1 MTGRGGTVSGR
12 TALVLGA
19 GMVGVSCAL
28 ALQKRGY
35 AVTLVD
41 RREPGRETSY
51 GNAGVISRSS
61 IMPLNNPGLWAN
73 LPRYL
78 GNRHAAVR
86 YRLGHLAA
94 RPGWIISF
102 LNEARP
108 VRLAARVAALESLIA
123 PALPLH
129 KRLMTEAG
137 IAWRLRDT
145 GFLELW
151 RSEKGRAAASARQA
165 FLADHGVRTDALD
178 RQGLSAL
185 EPSLNPIFSTA
196 LLHQDSASVD
206 WPGAVVAAYAALFAA
221 RGGTVLCDEVSSVA
235 RVGERWRAAGR
246 AAQHEADILVVA
258 LGPWSADLLRPLGL
272 KVPLGAER
280 GYHRHYKPVSGRFL
294 DRPIY
299 DVEASYML
307 APMELG
313 LRLTSG
319 VELAHRDAPDDH
331 AQIEQVLPRAREAF
345 PLGEPIDDTT
355 WRGSRPT
362 LPDSLPMIGPAPR
375 HPGLWLAFGNQH
387 IGFSTGPVTGE
398 ILAALVNGE
407 APPADPHP
415 FRPERYVS

>member
-1 MTGRGGTVSGR
+1 MSRTVI
-12 TALVLGA
+12 VLGA

-28 ALQKRGY
+28 ALQKRGLK
-35 AVTLVD
+35 VTLID

-61 IMPLNNPGLWAN
+61 IMPLNNPGLWKN
-73 LPRYL
+73 LPKYL
-78 GNRHAAVR
+78 SNRHAAVR
-86 YRLGHLAA
+86 YRLGHLLAN
-94 RPGWIISF
+94 PGWILGF
-102 LNEARP
+102 LNEAKP
-108 VRLAARVAALESLIA
+108 DRLAPRVAALESLVA

-151 RSEKGRAAASARQA
+151 RSEAGRAAAEARRT
-165 FLADHGVRTDALD
+165 FLEDHGVRVEALD
-178 RQGLSAL
+178 RQALSAL
-185 EPSLNPIFSTA
+185 EPSLNPIFSA
-196 LLHQDSASVD
+196 AILHKDSASVD
-206 WPGAVVAAYAALFAA
+206 WPGAVVEAYAALFAA
-221 RGGTVLCDEVSSVA
+221 RGGTILRDEVTELSKQ
-235 RVGERWRAAGR
+235 GEGWRASGKDV
-246 AAQHEADILVVA
+246 QQDADLAVVA

-272 KVPLGAER
+272 KVPLNVER
-280 GYHRHYKPVSGRFL
+280 GYHRHYKPAQGRFL
-294 DRPIY
+294 NRPIY

-331 AQIEQVLPRAREAF
+331 AQINQVLPRAREAF
-345 PLGEPIDDTT
+345 PLTEPAEDTT

-362 LPDSLPMIGPAPR
+362 LPDSLPMIGEAPR
-375 HPGLWLAFGNQH
+375 NPGLWLAFGNQH

-398 ILAALVNGE
+398 ILAALVCGE
-407 APPADPHP
+407 TPPADPAP
-415 FRPERYVS
+415 FAPTRYLK

>member
-1 MTGRGGTVSGR
+1 VSR
-12 TALVLGA
+12 SVIVLGA

-28 ALQKRGY
+28 ALQKRGLK
-35 AVTLVD
+35 VTLID

-61 IMPLNNPGLWAN
+61 IMPLNNPGLWKN
-73 LPRYL
+73 LPKYL
-78 GNRHAAVR
+78 SNRHAAVR
-86 YRLGHLAA
+86 YRLGHLLAN
-94 RPGWIISF
+94 PGWILGF
-102 LNEARP
+102 LDQARP
-108 VRLAARVAALESLIA
+108 EKLAPRVAALESLIA

-151 RSEKGRAAASARQA
+151 RTETGRSAAEARRT
-165 FLADHGVRTDALD
+165 FLEDRGVRVEALD
-178 RQGLSAL
+178 RQALSAR
-185 EPSLNPIFSTA
+185 EPSLNPIFSAA
-196 LLHQDSASVD
+196 LHHKDSASVD
-206 WPGAVVAAYAALFAA
+206 WPGAVVEAYAALFAA
-221 RGGTVLCDEVSSVA
+221 RGGTVLCDEVTSLSKQGDGW
-235 RVGERWRAAGR
+235 RVTAKG
-246 AAQHEADILVVA
+246 AQHDADLAVVA

-272 KVPLGAER
+272 KVPLNVER
-280 GYHRHYKPVSGRFL
+280 GYHRHYKPAPGRFL
-294 DRPIY
+294 NRPIY

-345 PLGEPIDDTT
+345 PLTEPAEDTT

-362 LPDSLPMIGPAPR
+362 LPDSLPMIGEAPR
-375 HPGLWLAFGNQH
+375 NPGLWLAFGNQH

-398 ILAALVNGE
+398 ILAALVCSE
-407 APPADPHP
+407 AAPADPAP
-415 FRPERYVS
+415 FAPGRYLS

>member
-1 MTGRGGTVSGR
+1 MNCSIIV
-12 TALVLGA
+12 VGA

-28 ALQKRGY
+28 ALQKRGLK
-35 AVTLVD
+35 VTLID

-61 IMPLNNPGLWAN
+61 ILPLNHPGLWKN
-73 LPRYL
+73 LPKYL
-78 GNRHAAVR
+78 SNRHAAVR
-86 YRLGHLAA
+86 YRFGHLL
-94 RPGWIISF
+94 RNPGWALGF
-102 LNEARP
+102 LAEARP
-108 VRLAARVAALESLIA
+108 ERLGPRVAALESLIA

-129 KRLMTEAG
+129 KRLMAEAG
-137 IAWRLRDT
+137 IAWRLRDN

-151 RSEKGRAAASARQA
+151 RSEAGAAASEARRIW
-165 FLADHGVRTDALD
+165 LEDHGVRVEALD

-185 EPSLNPIFSTA
+185 EPGLNPIFSAA
-196 LLHQDSASVD
+196 LLHKDSASVD
-206 WPGAVVAAYAALFAA
+206 WPGAVVEAYAALFAA
-221 RGGTVLCDEVSSVA
+221 RGGTILRDEITALSKQ
-235 RVGERWRAAGR
+235 GERWRAIGAG
-246 AAQHEADILVVA
+246 AQHDADLLVVA

-272 KVPLGAER
+272 KVPLNVER
-280 GYHRHYKPVSGRFL
+280 GYHRHYKAAQGRFL
-294 DRPIY
+294 NRPIY

-345 PLGEPIDDTT
+345 PLTEPAEEVT

-362 LPDSLPMIGPAPR
+362 LPDSLPMIGEAPR
-375 HPGLWLAFGNQH
+375 NPGLWLAFGNQH

-398 ILAALVNGE
+398 VLAAMVTGE
-407 APPADPHP
+407 EPLADPAP
-415 FRPERYVS
+415 FRPERYL

>member
-1 MTGRGGTVSGR
+1 MSRSVI
-12 TALVLGA
+12 VLGA

-28 ALQKRGY
+28 ALQKRGLK
-35 AVTLVD
+35 VTLID

-61 IMPLNNPGLWAN
+61 IMPLNNPGLWKN
-73 LPRYL
+73 LPKYL
-78 GNRHAAVR
+78 SNRHAAVR
-86 YRLGHLAA
+86 YRLGHLLAN
-94 RPGWIISF
+94 PGWILGF
-102 LNEARP
+102 LDQARP
-108 VRLAARVAALESLIA
+108 EKLAPRVAALESLIA

-151 RSEKGRAAASARQA
+151 RTETGRSAAEARRT
-165 FLADHGVRTDALD
+165 FLEDRGVRVEALD
-178 RQGLSAL
+178 RQALSAR
-185 EPSLNPIFSTA
+185 EPSLNPIFSAA
-196 LLHQDSASVD
+196 LHHKDSASVD
-206 WPGAVVAAYAALFAA
+206 WPGAVVEAYAALFAA
-221 RGGTVLCDEVSSVA
+221 RGGTVLCDEVTSLSKQGDGW
-235 RVGERWRAAGR
+235 RVTAKG
-246 AAQHEADILVVA
+246 AQHDADLAVVA

-272 KVPLGAER
+272 KVPLNVER
-280 GYHRHYKPVSGRFL
+280 GYHRHYKPAPGRFL
-294 DRPIY
+294 NRPIY

-345 PLGEPIDDTT
+345 PLTEPAEDTT

-362 LPDSLPMIGPAPR
+362 LPDSLPMIGEAPR
-375 HPGLWLAFGNQH
+375 NPGLWLAFGNQH

-398 ILAALVNGE
+398 ILAALVCSE
-407 APPADPHP
+407 AAPADPAP
-415 FRPERYVS
+415 FAPGRYLS

>member
-1 MTGRGGTVSGR
+1 VSR
-12 TALVLGA
+12 SVIVLGA

-28 ALQKRGY
+28 ALQKRGLK
-35 AVTLVD
+35 VVLVD

-61 IMPLNNPGLWAN
+61 IMPLNNPGLWRN
-73 LPRYL
+73 LPKYL

-86 YRLGHLAA
+86 YRLGHLLAD
-94 RPGWIISF
+94 PGWILGF

-108 VRLAARVAALESLIA
+108 ERLAQRVAALESLVTQ
-123 PALPLH
+123 ALPLH
-129 KRLMTEAG
+129 KRLMAEAG

-151 RSEKGRAAASARQA
+151 RSEAGIAAADARRS
-165 FLADHGVRTDALD
+165 FLEDHGVRVEALD
-178 RQGLSAL
+178 RQALSAL
-185 EPSLNPIFSTA
+185 EPSLNPIFSAA
-196 LLHQDSASVD
+196 LHHKDSASVD
-206 WPGAVVAAYAALFAA
+206 WPGAVVEAYATLFAA
-221 RGGTVLCDEVSSVA
+221 RGGTILRDEVTGLSQQ
-235 RVGERWRAAGR
+235 GEGDLA
-246 AAQHEADILVVA
+246 VVA
-258 LGPWSADLLRPLGL
+258 LGPWSAELLRPLGL
-272 KVPLGAER
+272 KVPLNVER
-280 GYHRHYKPVSGRFL
+280 GYHRHYKPAQGRFL
-294 DRPIY
+294 NRPIY

-345 PLGEPIDDTT
+345 PLTEPAEDRT

-362 LPDSLPMIGPAPR
+362 LPDSLPMIGQAPR
-375 HPGLWLAFGNQH
+375 NPGLWLAFGNQH

-398 ILAALVNGE
+398 ILAALICGE
-407 APPADPHP
+407 IPPADPKP
-415 FRPERYVS
+415 FRPERYLK